1 MSFAKKS
8 YTDDRYF
15 NLLRLRH
22 PLHVETLALSHPNLI
37 SASRHE
43 ETSEDTLAAEMV
55 ADEDK
60 KKEEKFQYKKSLFG
74 QLSRHQVENLYQNYK
89 VDFEMFGYDLE
100 EFLGYLD

>member
-1 MSFAKKS
+1 MWKP
-8 YTDDRYF
+8 Y
-15 NLLRLRH
+15 H
-22 PLHVETLALSHPNLI
+22 SHPNLI

-89 VDFEMFGYDLE
+89 IDFEMFGYDIE

>member
-8 YTDDRYF
+8 YNDDWHF
-15 NLLRLRH
+15 NILRLRH

-60 KKEEKFQYKKSLFG
+60 KKEEKSQYKKSLFG

-89 VDFEMFGYDLE
+89 VDFEMFGYDIE

>member
-1 MSFAKKS
+1 
-8 YTDDRYF
+8 
-15 NLLRLRH
+15 
-22 PLHVETLALSHPNLI
+22 
-37 SASRHE
+37 
-43 ETSEDTLAAEMV
+43 MV

-89 VDFEMFGYDLE
+89 VDFEMFGYDIE

>member
-8 YTDDRYF
+8 YTKDWYF
-15 NLLRLRH
+15 NLLWH
-22 PLHVETLALSHPNLI
+22 PLHVETLSLSLPNLI
-37 SASRHE
+37 SASRNE

-55 ADEDK
+55 ADEDR

-74 QLSRHQVENLYQNYK
+74 QLSRHQVENLFQNYK
-89 VDFEMFGYDLE
+89 VDFEMFGYDIE